1 MTSKFEKDVRKA
13 LIDKDMT
20 MTSLAEQLGIVTS
33 YAYELITGSRKSIDQ
48 IKRICQILGL
58 KEGDYA
64 EQNDSDT
71 DCQTDASQ

>member
-1 MTSKFEKDVRKA
+1 MASKFEKDVRKA

-20 MTSLAEQLGIVTS
+20 MTNLAEELGIMNS
-33 YAYELITGSRKSIDQ
+33 YAYELITGSRKSRDQ

-64 EQNDSDT
+64 EQDVSDT
-71 DCQTDASQ
+71 DSFTDASQ